1 MDTRSDRLQS
11 RPPESVVE
19 APHTDPVA
27 RNAAAEAAPAAEPQL
42 ETDIVEARADVELA
56 GTNPPLRMAQVT
68 PSPPRDAPSPQQD
81 ADVNRPT
88 PFTTAAIQSA
98 LSGLHR
104 GSVWQN
110 GRFEFPEDVYRAISP
125 DAVPDG
131 RSRPEKRLRMFE
143 TVVNRSR
150 AELTEALAEAEPP
163 RGLPMTE
170 QDLGWLSDNH
180 SELLALITNRAA
192 HLGAYR
198 RYGREPR
205 PDDDSMRIRS
215 SRIDYRADTGVEDFY
230 GPLELAV
237 RAKGD
242 CEDGCLTTLIALE
255 AIGFPPESMGMSV
268 VIHEDETEATAAH
281 VVALI
286 YTGNDEPPLVLDPL
300 PSQSYTRAGSRL
312 TQGGRP
318 RPVERADDS
327 PYEPYAIMN
336 REGFWDIDESNRNWP
351 RISAAGGADSRS
363 FRFEGTRRS
372 LADIDRA
379 FRVVMDRYAMIGPPP
394 PALASE

>member
-1 MDTRSDRLQS
+1 MDTRNDRLQS
-11 RPPESVVE
+11 RPAETVVE
-19 APHTDPVA
+19 APHADPIAQDIVA
-27 RNAAAEAAPAAEPQL
+27 QSEPAAEPP
-42 ETDIVEARADVELA
+42 EADIVEARSPAEQQ
-56 GTNPPLRMAQVT
+56 GTNPPIRVAQAA
-68 PSPPRDAPSPQQD
+68 PSPPRGTPSAAQD
-81 ADVNRPT
+81 ADVNRPS
-88 PFTTAAIQSA
+88 PFTTDAIQTA

-110 GRFEFPEDVYRAISP
+110 GRFEFPEDVYRAVSP
-125 DAVPDG
+125 DEVPDG

-170 QDLGWLSDNH
+170 QDLGWLSENRSDLL
-180 SELLALITNRAA
+180 ELVTNRAT

-198 RYGREPR
+198 RYSGERR
-205 PDDDSMRIRS
+205 PEDDSMRIRPS
-215 SRIDYRADTGVEDFY
+215 SISYRADTAVEDFY
-230 GPLELAV
+230 GPVELAV
-237 RAKGD
+237 RGRGD
-242 CEDGCLTTLIALE
+242 CEDGCMTALLALE
-255 AIGFPPESMGMSV
+255 AIGFPPASMGMSV

-300 PSQSYTRAGSRL
+300 PTESYTRSGSRI

-318 RPVERADDS
+318 RPVERADES

-336 REGFWDIDESNRNWP
+336 RDGFWDIDESDEKWTRVP
-351 RISAAGGADSRS
+351 APGGADSRS

-372 LADIDRA
+372 LSNIDAA

-394 PALASE
+394 AALASE